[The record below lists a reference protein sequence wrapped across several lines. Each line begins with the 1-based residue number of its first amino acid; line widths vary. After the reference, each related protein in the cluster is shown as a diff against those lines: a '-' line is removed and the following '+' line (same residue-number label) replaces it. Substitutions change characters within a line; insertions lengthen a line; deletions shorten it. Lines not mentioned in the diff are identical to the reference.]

1 MPIRTRD
8 SSGLELVCIDI
19 SIYFRTL
26 FSIKAIAAV
35 LFGQITIKNESF
47 RH

>member
-26 FSIKAIAAV
+26 FSIKAIVAV
-35 LFGQITIKNESF
+35 FLGK
-47 RH
+47 